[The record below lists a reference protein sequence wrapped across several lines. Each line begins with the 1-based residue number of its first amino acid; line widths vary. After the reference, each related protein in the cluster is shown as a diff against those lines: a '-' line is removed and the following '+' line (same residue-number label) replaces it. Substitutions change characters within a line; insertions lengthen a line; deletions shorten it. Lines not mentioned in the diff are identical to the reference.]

1 MAPGSGRSALDST
14 INMITASRKPAVGGT
29 PQRQTITG
37 LTTTGSAATLM
48 RTGIGARH
56 GNLGI
61 PRTATANG
69 NGRSALNSTGR
80 PITAANMTLAD
91 GCTLIATRRGPAM
104 SGGSAATSFI
114 RGNFADTETT
124 ATGLL
129 EEQCH
134 RQRSTLRA
142 FQVRARARPE

>member
-14 INMITASRKPAVGGT
+14 INMITAIRKPAVGGT

-56 GNLGI
+56 GNLGN

-80 PITAANMTLAD
+80 PITAAPKTAD
-91 GCTLIATRRGPAM
+91 GCTLIATRSGPAM